1 MKINTPLRLTIFC
14 SLAISFVAVILLL
27 VYNIYF
33 VEISLSILIY
43 SFFFLL
49 LFLLSVAIIFIF
61 LEVFINRKIRLL
73 FRMVQNYKTTSS
85 NFRFNMSEDFLSASE
100 AEILKLAKKNSSE
113 LVKLKFEE
121 KFRREF
127 MGNLAHELKTPIFS
141 IQGYILTLLEGG
153 LEDPS
158 INKRFLNRAL
168 KGVERMNKII
178 LDLDMITRFESER
191 INMQFN
197 ENNIVEICQE
207 IIDGLELKAKAKNI
221 SLKFSKSYASP
232 IMVNCDRLRIGQ
244 VIQNLIINA
253 VNYSDPDSEVILR
266 FIDVDPNILIEVE
279 DNGPGINEKD
289 TARLFERFYRVDKS
303 RARNEGGTGLGLSIV
318 KHIIEGHGHNIG
330 LRSKEGEGS
339 TFFFT
344 LTKV

>member
-33 VEISLSILIY
+33 VEIALSILIY

-49 LFLLSVAIIFIF
+49 LFLLSGAVIFIF

-85 NFRFNMSEDFLSASE
+85 NFRFNMSEDILSASE

-191 INMQFN
+191 INMQFH

-207 IIDGLELKAKAKNI
+207 IIDGLELKAKEKNI

-266 FIDVDPNILIEVE
+266 FIDVDSNILVEVE

-289 TARLFERFYRVDKS
+289 AARLFERFYRVDKS

>member
-1 MKINTPLRLTIFC
+1 MKINTPLKLTIFC

-33 VEISLSILIY
+33 VEIALSILIY
-43 SFFFLL
+43 SIFFLL
-49 LFLLSVAIIFIF
+49 LFLLSGAIIFIF

-85 NFRFNMSEDFLSASE
+85 NFRFNMSEDILSASE

-191 INMQFN
+191 INMQFHD
-197 ENNIVEICQE
+197 NNIVEICQE
-207 IIDGLELKAKAKNI
+207 IIDGLELKAKEKNI
-221 SLKFSKSYASP
+221 SLKFSKSYSSP

-253 VNYSDPDSEVILR
+253 VNYSDSDSEVILR
-266 FIDVDPNILIEVE
+266 FFDVDSNILIEVE

-289 TARLFERFYRVDKS
+289 ADRLFERFYRVDKS

-339 TFFFT
+339 TFYFT

>member
-49 LFLLSVAIIFIF
+49 LFLLSGAIIFIF

-73 FRMVQNYKTTSS
+73 FRMVQNYKTNSS
-85 NFRFNMSEDFLSASE
+85 NFRFNMSEDILSASE

-113 LVKLKFEE
+113 LVKLKSEE

-168 KGVERMNKII
+168 KGVDRMNKII
-178 LDLDMITRFESER
+178 LDLDMITKFESER
-191 INMQFN
+191 INMQFH

-207 IIDGLELKAKAKNI
+207 IIDGLELKAKEKNI
-221 SLKFSKSYASP
+221 SLKFLKSYASP

-266 FIDVDPNILIEVE
+266 FIDVDSNILVEVE

-289 TARLFERFYRVDKS
+289 AARLFERFYRVDKS

>member
-33 VEISLSILIY
+33 VKISLSILIY

-49 LFLLSVAIIFIF
+49 LFLLPGAIIFIF

-73 FRMVQNYKTTSS
+73 FRMVQNYKTNSS
-85 NFRFNMSEDFLSASE
+85 NFRFNMSEDILSASE

-113 LVKLKFEE
+113 LVKLKSEE

-178 LDLDMITRFESER
+178 LDLDMITKFESER
-191 INMQFN
+191 INMQFH

-207 IIDGLELKAKAKNI
+207 IIDGLELKAKEKNI
-221 SLKFSKSYASP
+221 SLKFLKSYASP

-266 FIDVDPNILIEVE
+266 FIDVDSNILVEVE

-289 TARLFERFYRVDKS
+289 AARLFERFYRVDKS

>member
-49 LFLLSVAIIFIF
+49 LFLLSGGVIFIF
-61 LEVFINRKIRLL
+61 LEIFINRKIRLL

-85 NFRFNMSEDFLSASE
+85 NFRFNMSEDILSASE

-113 LVKLKFEE
+113 LIKLKFEE

-207 IIDGLELKAKAKNI
+207 IIDGLELKAKEKNI

-253 VNYSDPDSEVILR
+253 VNYSDSDSEVILR
-266 FIDVDPNILIEVE
+266 FIDVDSNILIEVE
-279 DNGPGINEKD
+279 DNGPGINEKH
-289 TARLFERFYRVDKS
+289 TSRLFERFYRVDKS

-330 LRSKEGEGS
+330 LRSKEGVGS

>member
-49 LFLLSVAIIFIF
+49 LFLLSGAIIFIF

-73 FRMVQNYKTTSS
+73 FRMVQNYKTNSS
-85 NFRFNMSEDFLSASE
+85 NFRFNMSEDILSASE

-113 LVKLKFEE
+113 LVKLKSEE

-168 KGVERMNKII
+168 KGVDRMNKII
-178 LDLDMITRFESER
+178 LDLDMITKFESER
-191 INMQFN
+191 INMQFH

-207 IIDGLELKAKAKNI
+207 IIDGLELKAKEKNI
-221 SLKFSKSYASP
+221 SLKFLKSYASP

-253 VNYSDPDSEVILR
+253 VNYSDPGSEVIMR
-266 FIDVDPNILIEVE
+266 FIDVDSNILVEVE

-289 TARLFERFYRVDKS
+289 AARLFERFYRVDKS

>member
-49 LFLLSVAIIFIF
+49 LFLLSGAIIFIF

-73 FRMVQNYKTTSS
+73 FRMVQNYKKTRS
-85 NFRFNMSEDFLSASE
+85 NFRFNMSEDILSASE

-207 IIDGLELKAKAKNI
+207 IIDGLELKAKEKNI
-221 SLKFSKSYASP
+221 SLNFSKIYNSD

-253 VNYSDPDSEVILR
+253 INYSDPGSEVILR
-266 FIDVDPNILIEVE
+266 FIDVDSNILVEVE